1 MKPITLFPLSD
12 KAIEELDELY
22 RTTKDVRIRTRV
34 QMVLLSGEQ
43 GLVAGDIA
51 DIVRQN
57 DETVRIWLKRYQAE
71 GTAGLYDEPRSGAPA
86 KISHSYKEKLVQI
99 VRQRP
104 RSLGLPFSLWT
115 SQRLADYMA
124 EETGIRVH
132 EKTVRH
138 YLKQAEIVLSRPQH
152 KISSPD
158 PEYMVKK
165 RRLKRPETT

>member
-57 DETVRIWLKRYQAE
+57 DETVRIWLKRYPNDV
-71 GTAGLYDEPRSGAPA
+71 T
-86 KISHSYKEKLVQI
+86 VQ
-99 VRQRP
+99 
-104 RSLGLPFSLWT
+104 
-115 SQRLADYMA
+115 
-124 EETGIRVH
+124 
-132 EKTVRH
+132 
-138 YLKQAEIVLSRPQH
+138 
-152 KISSPD
+152 
-158 PEYMVKK
+158 
-165 RRLKRPETT
+165 